1 VALGSTSRGIFRL
14 VFREGVMLV
23 GGGLL
28 LGVLGALA
36 LARVLEDQVFGV
48 RTTDPLVLTMVSV
61 GTAIVALLACVSPAQ
76 RAARVDPLNVL
87 SEQ

>member
-1 VALGSTSRGIFRL
+1 
-14 VFREGVMLV
+14 MLV